1 VVWATGAG
9 AGGAELAD
17 APGSFTIAGEATEA
31 ISPGVMVPL
40 DLELTNPH
48 GATLSVTDLSV
59 SVREVS
65 APSAD
70 AVHPCDVGAFA
81 VTQAAPD
88 VEVRVEPGA
97 TITLSSAGL
106 PRTAW
111 PQVGMIDLP
120 GNQDGCKGA
129 TVALAYA
136 ASGTLDR

>member
-1 VVWATGAG
+1 MSDVVRARLVLACVLLVVGVVAVVVVRLVAGDGEDLGGVATGAG

-40 DLELTNPH
+40 DVELTNPH

-81 VTQAAPD
+81 VPRPRLTWRSGSSLAP
-88 VEVRVEPGA
+88 RSP
-97 TITLSSAGL
+97 
-106 PRTAW
+106 
-111 PQVGMIDLP
+111 
-120 GNQDGCKGA
+120 
-129 TVALAYA
+129 
-136 ASGTLDR
+136 